1 MLRILGYICIYKLP
15 NIKRI
20 RKQDIPL
27 ELLHNEKTSLIGNG
41 AQYLSLRLASASS
54 LALSE

>member
-1 MLRILGYICIYKLP
+1 MLLCAFIYAYTNFQ

-20 RKQDIPL
+20 RKQNIPL

-41 AQYLSLRLASASS
+41 AQYLSLRLASAST